1 MRPTYAD
8 VVYLCDQTVN
18 GGVGKSSCSL
28 TWMETVH
35 GGVALV
41 CAFVVGSFYSTLGIS
56 RCSRVC
62 GQTRLHQAK
71 HLWTPSTLWNRAA
84 VIRSPTP
91 SAMRSCTV
99 SARIRTVSLLAGSAL
114 FHRSCILLVGAQ
126 SRSIRDSLLQMSPS
140 SALLSS
146 GQWSY
151 PLNFG

>member
-1 MRPTYAD
+1 M
-8 VVYLCDQTVN
+8 
-18 GGVGKSSCSL
+18 
-28 TWMETVH
+28 
-35 GGVALV
+35 

-62 GQTRLHQAK
+62 GQTRLHRQS
-71 HLWTPSTLWNRAA
+71 TCGPPSTLWNRAA

-126 SRSIRDSLLQMSPS
+126 SRSIRDFPVANVAVICPPLQRTVVV
-140 SALLSS
+140 
-146 GQWSY
+146 

>member
-1 MRPTYAD
+1 MCFCCRFILLNTRH
-8 VVYLCDQTVN
+8 L
-18 GGVGKSSCSL
+18 
-28 TWMETVH
+28 
-35 GGVALV
+35 AL
-41 CAFVVGSFYSTLGIS
+41 LP
-56 RCSRVC
+56 
-62 GQTRLHQAK
+62 RLWPDTAAQAK

-151 PLNFG
+151 RSTSAEEYPLQVMIPSWSA